1 MDSSAIARRKLAKS
15 YSVQEAGFTFK
26 KVEGDLDD
34 ALLVGLVDGKQEF
47 LFSFFITL
55 GFPHFVNSYFK
66 VHFCTSR
73 EQQGCYLLFYQTW
86 LWYLQVHFGVLGSD
100 EKK

>member
-1 MDSSAIARRKLAKS
+1 MPNHMMCKKRLALLL
-15 YSVQEAGFTFK
+15 K

-55 GFPHFVNSYFK
+55 GFPHFVSSYFK
-66 VHFCTSR
+66 VHF
-73 EQQGCYLLFYQTW
+73 
-86 LWYLQVHFGVLGSD
+86 
-100 EKK
+100 